1 MTLGMTAANLALGD
15 HTDRR
20 KQAMWIDKKR
30 FLAMEANINRLVYV
44 QQQQQQALESMGV
57 LLNSAS
63 EALKAPILD
72 SLKCGSEAENSE
84 KLRK

>member
-1 MTLGMTAANLALGD
+1 
-15 HTDRR
+15 
-20 KQAMWIDKKR
+20 MWIDKKR

-63 EALKAPILD
+63 EALKAPVLD

>member
-1 MTLGMTAANLALGD
+1 
-15 HTDRR
+15 
-20 KQAMWIDKKR
+20 MWIDKKR

-72 SLKCGSEAENSE
+72 SLKCGNEAENSE